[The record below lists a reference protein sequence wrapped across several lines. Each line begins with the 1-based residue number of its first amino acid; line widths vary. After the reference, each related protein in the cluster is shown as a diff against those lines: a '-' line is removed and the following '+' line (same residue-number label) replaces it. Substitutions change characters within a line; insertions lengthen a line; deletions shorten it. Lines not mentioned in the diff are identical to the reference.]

1 VSARQDRAALRVLLG
16 ALAIRDTFE
25 LGPLR
30 FRTLAGL
37 VAPAMSADAVAA
49 QLSAWED
56 AGFVAGAP
64 SLQDGLGEPVYTIT
78 PGGRAE
84 WDRLRATKGDGT

>member
-1 VSARQDRAALRVLLG
+1 VSARQDLAALRVLLG

-30 FRTLAGL
+30 LGTLAGL

-56 AGFVAGAP
+56 AGFVAAAP

-78 PGGRAE
+78 PDGRAE